1 MRSVPA
7 DDALWGADH
16 RVLLGA
22 EQEGM
27 GNRRRTIARGWSACC
42 VILVAAL
49 AGCSSPQR
57 RHYLTL
63 HSIAV
68 EPAASANDEV
78 AAAFGLDDYPDPAR
92 AVAALETE
100 E

>member
-1 MRSVPA
+1 MV
-7 DDALWGADH
+7 
-16 RVLLGA
+16 
-22 EQEGM
+22 
-27 GNRRRTIARGWSACC
+27 
-42 VILVAAL
+42 LVAAL

-68 EPAASANDEV
+68 EPTASTNDEL
-78 AAAFGLDDYPDPAR
+78 AAAFGLDDYAEPTQTV
-92 AVAALETE
+92 VAADTE

>member
-1 MRSVPA
+1 
-7 DDALWGADH
+7 
-16 RVLLGA
+16 
-22 EQEGM
+22 M
-27 GNRRRTIARGWSACC
+27 GNRQARIARGWSACC

-68 EPAASANDEV
+68 EPTASTNDEL
-78 AAAFGLDDYPDPAR
+78 AAAFGLDDYAEPTQT
-92 AVAALETE
+92 VTALETE

>member
-7 DDALWGADH
+7 DDALWGADR

-22 EQEGM
+22 EQDGM
-27 GNRRRTIARGWSACC
+27 GNRQARIARGWSVCC
-42 VILVAAL
+42 VVLVAAL

-68 EPAASANDEV
+68 EPAASTNDEV
-78 AAAFGLDDYPDPAR
+78 AAAFGLDDYAKPSR
-92 AVAALETE
+92 TVTAAETE

>member
-1 MRSVPA
+1 M
-7 DDALWGADH
+7 
-16 RVLLGA
+16 
-22 EQEGM
+22 
-27 GNRRRTIARGWSACC
+27 
-42 VILVAAL
+42 ILVATL

-68 EPAASANDEV
+68 EPTASTNDEL
-78 AAAFGLDDYPDPAR
+78 AAAFGLDDYAEPSPT
-92 AVAALETE
+92 VVALETE

>member
-1 MRSVPA
+1 
-7 DDALWGADH
+7 
-16 RVLLGA
+16 
-22 EQEGM
+22 M
-27 GNRRRTIARGWSACC
+27 GNRQARIARGWIVCH
-42 VILVAAL
+42 VVLLAAL

-68 EPAASANDEV
+68 EPAASTNDEL
-78 AAAFGLDDYPDPAR
+78 AAAFGLDDFAEPAQT
-92 AVAALETE
+92 AVAAAVTE